1 MLEHLKL
8 SYGSSRFAFDPT
20 NALRRASEVG
30 SRFRVT
36 ATVGTLTLLAAI
48 VPSSIEWLQLDFA
61 ATLDG
66 QWWRIFTGHMTHFGS
81 QHLFWDLLMF
91 VVLASLCEFQH
102 PKTFGAL
109 LSLIALIVSATVMLF
124 CGDVANYRG
133 LSGVDTGLFVW
144 FIGDQ
149 YRLSR
154 KQNDKTYAML
164 WGTLGFL
171 LLGKLF
177 YEMVTGELLFVSVEG
192 FKPLV
197 ESHVSGGLAGLLAL
211 FLLNSSIQKR
221 FSGSGNLAFSRQ
233 S

>member
-8 SYGSSRFAFDPT
+8 CHGSSRFAFDPT

-36 ATVGTLTLLAAI
+36 AAIGTLTLLAAI

-66 QWWRIFTGHMTHFGS
+66 QWWRVFTGHVTHFGA

-109 LSLIALIVSATVMLF
+109 LSVIALIVSATVMFF

-144 FIGDQ
+144 FVGDQ
-149 YRLSR
+149 YRLSQ
-154 KQNDKTYAML
+154 KQNDKPYAML
-164 WGTLGFL
+164 WGTLGVL
-171 LLGKLF
+171 LLAKLF

-197 ESHVSGGLAGLLAL
+197 ESHVSGGLAGLVAL
-211 FLLNSSIQKR
+211 FLSDSSIQKR
-221 FSGSGNLAFSRQ
+221 FSGPGNLAFSRQ